1 MSGSSLG
8 MKSRLDFFDL
18 DLSSKPDLEKFGST
32 LQQHLPEIL
41 DGFYEHVS
49 AQPSLAEKIEAHGP
63 AERLKAAQTEHWMAL
78 MSGVFDRHYYER
90 AERIGKAHQHIGL
103 KPTWYIGGYAY
114 VVDRMIKLALAHDSE
129 TARMLSSVM
138 KAVLLDMDIA
148 VSVYLEEAEEVRR
161 EEHRRLANQLEEKIG
176 HITAAVVAQSGTM
189 SSVVEQLDRAVD
201 ELGDKSVSV
210 AGASDQAAFNVEA
223 VSAAVEEMSATVAEI
238 GHRAE
243 QSSKIARTAVN
254 AADHSN
260 TVIQGLSQYA
270 SEVDAIVKTISAIA
284 AQTNL
289 LALNATIEAARA
301 GEFGKGFAVVASEVK
316 ALANQ
321 TSSATKTIGDQID
334 KITGAVE
341 EAAKSIDMIGVV
353 IKETEQNSTA
363 ASEAVEQQALA
374 TNEISSNI
382 AQTAERVRGV
392 RDDISSVA
400 SETKGMGDMSGKV
413 RMSCDE
419 LARISDELDAAVK
432 EVLASLRASEKAA

>member
-1 MSGSSLG
+1 
-8 MKSRLDFFDL
+8 MKSRLDFFGL

-41 DGFYEHVS
+41 DGFYQHVS
-49 AQPSLAEKIEAHGP
+49 TQPALAGKVRDHGP

-78 MSGVFDRHYYER
+78 MSGVFDRTYYER
-90 AERIGKAHQHIGL
+90 AKRVGQAHQRVGL
-103 KPTWYIGGYAY
+103 QPTWYIGGYAF
-114 VVDRMIKLALAHDSE
+114 VIERMLKLALAHDPE
-129 TARMLSSVM
+129 TAQMLSSVM
-138 KAVLLDMDIA
+138 KAALLDMDIA
-148 VSVYLEEAEEVRR
+148 ISVYLDEAEQVRR
-161 EEHRRLANQLEEKIG
+161 AEHRRIADQLEETIG
-176 HITAAVVAQSGTM
+176 HVTQAVVKQSAAM
-189 SSVVEQLDRAVD
+189 SSVVEALDHAVD
-201 ELGDKSVSV
+201 ELGDKSTSV

-223 VSAAVEEMSATVAEI
+223 VSAAVEEMTASVAEI

-243 QSSKIARTAVN
+243 ESAKIARTAVS
-254 AADHSN
+254 AAEHSN

-270 SEVDAIVKTISAIA
+270 GEVDAIVKTISAIA

-400 SETKGMGDMSGKV
+400 TETKGMSDMSSKV

-432 EVLASLRASEKAA
+432 EVVDSLRASERAA

>member
-1 MSGSSLG
+1 
-8 MKSRLDFFDL
+8 MKSRLDFFGL

-41 DGFYEHVS
+41 DGFYQHV
-49 AQPSLAEKIEAHGP
+49 ATQPALAEKVETHGP
-63 AERLKAAQTEHWMAL
+63 AERLKEAQTEHWTAL
-78 MSGVFDRHYYER
+78 MSGVFDRGYYER
-90 AERIGKAHQHIGL
+90 AKRIGQAHQRIGL
-103 KPTWYIGGYAY
+103 QPTWYIGGYAY
-114 VVDRMIKLALAHDSE
+114 VIDRMVKLALAHEPE
-129 TARMLSSVM
+129 TAQMLGSVM
-138 KAVLLDMDIA
+138 KAALLDMDIA
-148 VSVYLEEAEEVRR
+148 ISVYIDEAEQVRR
-161 EEHRRLANQLEEKIG
+161 EEHRRLADRLEETIG
-176 HITAAVVAQSGTM
+176 HVTEAVVKQSATM
-189 SSVVEQLDRAVD
+189 SSIVQSLDHAVD
-201 ELGDKSVSV
+201 ELGERSTSV

-223 VSAAVEEMSATVAEI
+223 VSAAVEEMTASVAEI

-243 QSSKIARTAVN
+243 ESAKIARTAVS

-270 SEVDAIVKTISAIA
+270 GEVDAIVKTISAIA

-334 KITGAVE
+334 KITGAVD

-353 IKETEQNSTA
+353 IKETEQNSAA

-400 SETKGMGDMSGKV
+400 TETKGMSDMSGKV

-419 LARISDELDAAVK
+419 LARISEELDAAVK
-432 EVLASLRASEKAA
+432 EVLDSLRASEKAA